1 MSCKITKKM
10 YYLRQAVAFFL
21 SACLPVPVRL
31 GGRRGCDGCQQ
42 KKCRGPSHD
51 APLKPNLK
59 TIIILMTTMSS
70 RTINVIIHCKVTINL
85 FHVQ

>member
-31 GGRRGCDGCQQ
+31 GGRRGRDGQ
-42 KKCRGPSHD
+42 KTGK
-51 APLKPNLK
+51 K
-59 TIIILMTTMSS
+59 TEVRLTTG
-70 RTINVIIHCKVTINL
+70 L
-85 FHVQ
+85 